1 MAIIDLENP
10 LLEIVPG
17 RNLATLKAIITNIS
31 QIHLQTNKFK
41 EAVIMTYDKTN
52 QGRYSSVMCVCGD
65 SMSSY
70 GVTAV
75 ISASP

>member
-41 EAVIMTYDKTN
+41 EAVRD
-52 QGRYSSVMCVCGD
+52 
-65 SMSSY
+65 
-70 GVTAV
+70 AV
-75 ISASP
+75 IYVLAEFVR